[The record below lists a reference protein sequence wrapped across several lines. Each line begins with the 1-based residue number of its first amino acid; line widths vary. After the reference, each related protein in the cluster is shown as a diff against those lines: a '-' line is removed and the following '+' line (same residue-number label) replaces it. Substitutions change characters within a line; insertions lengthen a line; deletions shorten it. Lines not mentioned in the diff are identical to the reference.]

1 MHFGENQ
8 LSRSLIGLSPLPTAH
23 PPGFQ
28 PWWVRSSTRSYPRFN
43 LAMGRSLRFGST
55 ACDSDALFRLAFATA
70 TPPGLTS
77 QHTANSQAHSSKG
90 TQSRRRD
97 KSLRDA
103 PTACRH
109 TVSGTISR
117 PLTGVLFTFPSR
129 YWFTIG
135 HQGVFR
141 LRGWSPRIHTE
152 FHGLR
157 ATWDNARE
165 SPGFRIRGYH
175 PLCQRFPTL
184 SATQTICNSLP
195 GRQSWPGGPSTPHAQ
210 RLPAITRTRF
220 GLFPFRSPLLRES
233 RLLSLPAGTEMFH
246 FPALPS
252 PALCVQAGMTGNY
265 ARQVSLF
272 GNPRITARLPAPRGL
287 SQAPT
292 SFIGSWCQDI
302 HRMLLETWLTT
313 LQMLDARVHC
323 AVLKI
328 RTEPCTADPHP
339 GTRGSRPC
347 ESVAL
352 SEAAAPSGPNSVL
365 GASASACSSFRSSPG
380 GKSVL
385 TGLR

>member
-8 LSRSLIGLSPLPTAH
+8 LSRSLIGLSPLPTGH

-43 LAMGRSLRFGST
+43 LPMGRSLRFGST
-55 ACDSDALFRLAFATA
+55 TCDSDALFRLAFATA
-70 TPPGLTS
+70 TPHGLTLP
-77 QHTANSQAHSSKG
+77 HIVT
-90 TQSRRRD
+90 RRLILQKARGHFT
-97 KSLRDA
+97 LAEARNA

-141 LRGWSPRIHTE
+141 LRRWSSRIHTE

-157 ATWDNARE
+157 ATWDTARE
-165 SPGFRIRGYH
+165 SSRFRIRGYH
-175 PLCQRFPTL
+175 PLCRRFPTS

-195 GRQSWPGGPSTPHAQ
+195 DQQLRLSGPATPVTQ
-210 RLPAITRTRF
+210 RLLALTRDWF

-246 FPALPS
+246 FPALPP
-252 PALCVQAGMTGNY
+252 PALCVQAGVMGNY
-265 ARQVSLF
+265 ALSGFPIRRSEEHSLVASF
-272 GNPRITARLPAPRGL
+272 SGLIAGSYVLLRLLVPRHPPCAL
-287 SQAPT
+287 SNLA
-292 SFIGSWCQDI
+292 
-302 HRMLLETWLTT
+302 LLI
-313 LQMLDARVHC
+313 DARVHC

-328 RTEPCTADPHP
+328 RTVPVRAPPYPRRGGPVLKGWLSARSLRTQQRARPGRHRRHP
-339 GTRGSRPC
+339 
-347 ESVAL
+347 
-352 SEAAAPSGPNSVL
+352 
-365 GASASACSSFRSSPG
+365 SSPEG
-380 GKSVL
+380 PY
-385 TGLR
+385 